1 MIPKIEKKIVA
12 LQKKMSKKYPD
23 VDIVYLYDDTKKVYA
38 VAFNPDSGE
47 WFNLKNMKPLD
58 TSVTYFGVDD
68 EPFDFESASS
78 GGAISIEVMEKD
90 SNKVVTIAF
99 DPASKS
105 FFDPQTGEPI
115 DVSKYVDGEGKAI
128 SADMFLSPE
137 ERQANA
143 EAQAEAQ
150 KAEEQKPQG
159 EVLEA
164 VDPAEVEREY
174 GNDLLSIQ
182 DQHGHDQMMHE
193 QQFDYSQDPQMDPSG
208 MYDQNNMYQENP
220 YGYDQQ
226 QQYVDNYQDMYDVN
240 NQQMYDQN
248 SQGMYDMNG
257 QMYYPNSQ
265 DMFGM
270 NDMTNQMYDPSLQM
284 QQGEG
289 LEAFEKDDES
299 VVNEVI
305 SPDVLSSKQTPAT
318 IIDDATSE
326 PSSVNFKVETN
337 KKTAS
342 TRDNERRKVVEDI
355 YSYSTFNSNID
366 GLKSVYVV
374 NAKEEAQEAQATKAA
389 KSDVAMF
396 SIEDESRSVNFDIE
410 QKEVQ
415 TTSACELAQQKTVQ
429 TKCCHHDAKQL
440 DKPNVKSMVDEIEEQ
455 TDSRLYHD
463 GRYPLSRRRQSE
475 IYASDSYEARQRRRV
490 PYDYIE
496 EEIFI
501 RPDVSETSEIR
512 NIRSSVLR
520 NPRPIPN
527 AYYYD
532 DVPEFADYNYRPAV
546 APYPQVPVVPPS
558 FYRPR
563 RAAVLLPSADRIPN
577 NTNALIGSRNSLK
590 QRQQFERRARF
601 EEGQRDD
608 INEVFGYKGPFSVPS
623 EYYYRRFSHHYPLNY
638 QGLASPVA
646 TYYDP
651 VYYSYRDVVEPV
663 IPVSGYY
670 PSSRTQLN
678 DPYARAPISY
688 YKYPNYYK

>member
-1 MIPKIEKKIVA
+1 
-12 LQKKMSKKYPD
+12 
-23 VDIVYLYDDTKKVYA
+23 
-38 VAFNPDSGE
+38 
-47 WFNLKNMKPLD
+47 MKPLD

-115 DVSKYVDGEGKAI
+115 DASKYVDGEGKAI

-137 ERQANA
+137 EIQANA

-164 VDPAEVEREY
+164 VDPAEVEKEY
-174 GNDLLSIQ
+174 DDDLLSIQ
-182 DQHGHDQMMHE
+182 QQHGQDQMMQE
-193 QQFDYSQDPQMDPSG
+193 QQLDYSQDPSQMDASG
-208 MYDQNNMYQENP
+208 MYDQNSMYQEDP

-226 QQYVDNYQDMYDVN
+226 QQYVNNYQDVYDLN

-248 SQGMYDMNG
+248 NQGMYDMNG
-257 QMYYPNSQ
+257 QMYDPNNQGMYDINGQMYDQNSQ

-270 NDMTNQMYDPSLQM
+270 NGINNQMYDPSLQM
-284 QQGEG
+284 QQGES
-289 LEAFEKDDES
+289 LESIENDDES
-299 VVNEVI
+299 VVDEVI
-305 SPDVLSSKQTPAT
+305 SPDVSSSKQTPAT
-318 IIDDATSE
+318 IIDDANAE
-326 PSSVNFKVETN
+326 PRNVNFKADTN
-337 KKTAS
+337 KKIAKAK
-342 TRDNERRKVVEDI
+342 DNERRKVVEDI

-366 GLKSVYVV
+366 GLKSVYVT
-374 NAKEEAQEAQATKAA
+374 NAKEEAQEALTTKATK
-389 KSDVAMF
+389 SNVAMF
-396 SIEDESRSVNFDIE
+396 SVEDESTSVNFGTE
-410 QKEVQ
+410 PKVKEVKA
-415 TTSACELAQQKTVQ
+415 SGCELAQEKVVE
-429 TKCCHHDAKQL
+429 TKCCHHDDKQL

-455 TDSRLYHD
+455 TDSRSYHD
-463 GRYPLSRRRQSE
+463 ERYPLSRRRQSE

-490 PYDYIE
+490 PYDYVE

-532 DVPEFADYNYRPAV
+532 DVPEFADYNYRPVV
-546 APYPQVPVVPPS
+546 APYPQVPVVPAS

-563 RAAVLLPSADRIPN
+563 RAAVLLPSADRVPHSA
-577 NTNALIGSRNSLK
+577 NALISSRGSLR

-601 EEGQRDD
+601 EDGHRED

-623 EYYYRRFSHHYPLNY
+623 EYYYRRLSHHYPLNY
-638 QGLASPVA
+638 QGSVTPVA

-651 VYYSYRDVVEPV
+651 VYYSYRDVVEPG
-663 IPVSGYY
+663 IPVGGYY
-670 PSSRTQLN
+670 PSSRTYLN
-678 DPYARAPISY
+678 DPYARVPISY
-688 YKYPNYYK
+688 YKHHPNYYK